1 MNFNL
6 SHSKQFKVHYNWV
19 RSNTNPNL
27 KMTYYNV
34 ISVMIDSAAKNLKRY
49 CTIRKIGTVPS
60 NDESIIYFIQSQ
72 GLYICT
78 KMIIQFFAT
87 GRVYVVDATRCHV
100 GKYIAMKWCNA
111 NYLIFLCRQKGFSD
125 KIIAVDL
132 ESGLKKL
139 HSHHWCT
146 NDLILKIK

>member
-1 MNFNL
+1 ML
-6 SHSKQFKVHYNWV
+6 QT
-19 RSNTNPNL
+19 R
-27 KMTYYNV
+27 
-34 ISVMIDSAAKNLKRY
+34 KRY

-72 GLYICT
+72 GLYNCT
-78 KMIIQFFAT
+78 KMIIRFFAT

-132 ESGLKKL
+132 ESGLKKITL
-139 HSHHWCT
+139 TSLVHQWFDIK
-146 NDLILKIK
+146 NKIKFKGAGKKWKKLDPKLKNTFKKIGLFDECIFFQARL